1 MSKKKPVRVL
11 DLVKD
16 KAKEISKQYEG
27 GMDIRSLAEEHGCS
41 HNTMMITIGTL
52 GYEVEPWARP
62 FVKKKLE
69 ALERDKLKRIKKK
82 QPILDL

>member
-11 DLVKD
+11 DLVKN
-16 KAKEISKQYEG
+16 KGKEISKQYED
-27 GMDIRSLAEEHGCS
+27 GMDIRQLAEEYGCS

-52 GYEVEPWARP
+52 GYEVEPWARK
-62 FVKKKLE
+62 FVKRKLE
-69 ALERDKLKRIKKK
+69 ALERERLKRIKKK

>member
-11 DLVKD
+11 ELVKD
-16 KAKEISKQYEG
+16 KGEEIAAEYEG
-27 GMDIRSLAEEHGCS
+27 GKDIRELAVQYQCS

-69 ALERDKLKRIKKK
+69 AIERSRLKRIKMT
-82 QPILDL
+82 QPSLDV